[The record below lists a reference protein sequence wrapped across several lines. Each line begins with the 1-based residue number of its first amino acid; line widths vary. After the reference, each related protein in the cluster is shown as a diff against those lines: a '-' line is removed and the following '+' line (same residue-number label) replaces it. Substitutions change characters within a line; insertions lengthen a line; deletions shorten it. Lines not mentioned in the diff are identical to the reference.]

1 MSSGYEKADCGN
13 PAGGQWAKPSPLA
26 SAIGTAVV
34 VVLSLA
40 YWGAKVIA
48 LCHWVFG

>member
-1 MSSGYEKADCGN
+1 MAGGHEKAECGVAASGGWGKPN
-13 PAGGQWAKPSPLA
+13 PVA

-34 VVLSLA
+34 VALSLA
-40 YWGAKVIA
+40 YWGAKVVA

>member
-1 MSSGYEKADCGN
+1 MAGGHEKSECDV
-13 PAGGQWAKPSPLA
+13 PAGGGWGKPNPVA

-40 YWGAKVIA
+40 YWGAKVVA